1 MTEKKKFLKSE
12 QLTDRVGWSF
22 LNSEVKMLPAGK
34 VQKAARAVCEMLQQ
48 TIDKQGQMIDLL

>member
-22 LNSEVKMLPAGK
+22 LNSEVKMLPAGQ
-34 VQKAARAVCEMLQQ
+34 VQKASRAVFEMPQ
-48 TIDKQGQMIDLL
+48 